1 VDQSQAI
8 SARPAAA
15 TRKVVAASSDPAR
28 RAARAVV
35 GPPETAT
42 GPSMPMI
49 LDGGRRRAQGASHP
63 ATVVLSAV
71 RGRGCRVGQ
80 LALTEKSLNEKVA
93 GTPFVETSST
103 P

>member
-1 VDQSQAI
+1 
-8 SARPAAA
+8 
-15 TRKVVAASSDPAR
+15 
-28 RAARAVV
+28 
-35 GPPETAT
+35 
-42 GPSMPMI
+42 MI

-71 RGRGCRVGQ
+71 RDRGRVGQ

>member
-1 VDQSQAI
+1 
-8 SARPAAA
+8 
-15 TRKVVAASSDPAR
+15 
-28 RAARAVV
+28 
-35 GPPETAT
+35 
-42 GPSMPMI
+42 MI

-71 RGRGCRVGQ
+71 RGRGRRVGQ